1 MPRPSGPLR
10 ALSGDSWVS
19 NDKHF
24 DLVVI
29 GSGPGGYVGAIRAAQ
44 MGMKTAIIE
53 RNRLGGV
60 CLNWGCIPSKALL
73 HTAELWSEAVTH
85 GDKWG
90 INFDKVTQQWDK
102 VIAHSRGSA
111 DRLNKGVGFLMKK
124 NKITTFEGHARI
136 TSGRVGDTPCGI
148 EILAADDDYY
158 NGNGSDKVDA
168 ITATNVVI
176 ATGAKPRDLPF
187 ARFDHEVIISSQ
199 DAMVLPKRPERMV
212 VIGSGAI
219 GMEFAYFYNAMG
231 TDVTVIEMVDR
242 ILPVEDADVSKE
254 AKKLFNKQGITF
266 KTGWATSSVER
277 KGDGAVVTAHDVN
290 DESKQEAIECDVVLV
305 AVGVA
310 GRYDGLFG
318 EGVDVAM
325 NRDLIDV
332 ATDSVETPT
341 YETNVPGIF
350 AIGDIIGPPA
360 LAHVAAEEAVTCV
373 ERIGGHHT
381 LGVDYK
387 AIPGCTYTN
396 PQVASVGMTEQAA
409 RDAGHEVQIGTFN
422 FAALGKAVAV
432 GATEGF
438 VKIIA
443 SKPYGE
449 ILGAHIIGQDASE
462 LIHEFCLAIRLEATA
477 EDIISTMHAHPTL
490 AESIHEAALG
500 VEGRVINS

>member
-1 MPRPSGPLR
+1 VASE
-10 ALSGDSWVS
+10 
-19 NDKHF
+19 KHF

-53 RNRLGGV
+53 RNKLGGV

-73 HTAELWSEAVTH
+73 HTAELWSESVTH
-85 GDKWG
+85 GSKWG
-90 INFDKVTQQWDK
+90 IGFDNVTQDWDAIIK
-102 VIAHSRGSA
+102 HSRGSA

-124 NKITTFEGHARI
+124 NGITAIQGHARI
-136 TSGRVGDTPCGI
+136 MSGRSGDTPCTI
-148 EILAADDDYY
+148 DVLEASDDYY
-158 NGNGSDKVDA
+158 HGEGLA
-168 ITATNVVI
+168 LIGTITATNVMV
-176 ATGAKPRDLPF
+176 ATGAHPRDLPF
-187 ARFDHEVIISSQ
+187 ARFDHEVIISSK

-212 VIGSGAI
+212 IIGSGAI

-231 TDVTVIEMVDR
+231 TKVTVIEMVDR
-242 ILPVEDADVSKE
+242 ILPVEDEDVSKE
-254 AKKLFNKQGITF
+254 AKKLFTRQGIEF
-266 KTGWATSSVER
+266 RTGWATSNVER
-277 KGDGAVVTAHDVN
+277 IGNGAIVTAHSVDDTSN
-290 DESKQEAIECDVVLV
+290 EETFDCDVVLV
-305 AVGVA
+305 AVGIG
-310 GRYDGLFG
+310 GRCDGVFG
-318 EGVDVAM
+318 PGVDVTM
-325 NRDLIDV
+325 NRDLIDIDYTGV
-332 ATDSVETPT
+332 DEPT
-341 YETNVPGIF
+341 YETSVPGIY

-381 LGVDYK
+381 LGVDYN
-387 AIPGCTYTN
+387 AVPGCTYTS
-396 PQVASVGMTEQAA
+396 PQVASVGMTEAAA
-409 RDAGHEVQIGTFN
+409 RAAGHDLQIGRFS

-438 VKIIA
+438 VKIVA

-490 AESIHEAALG
+490 AESIHEAALD
-500 VEGRVINS
+500 VEDRVINS

>member
-1 MPRPSGPLR
+1 MS
-10 ALSGDSWVS
+10 S
-19 NDKHF
+19 DKHF

-44 MGMKTAIIE
+44 MGMKTAIVE
-53 RNRLGGV
+53 RNLLGGV

-85 GDKWG
+85 GDTWG
-90 INFDKVTQQWDK
+90 FAMDNATQQWDK
-102 VIAHSRGSA
+102 VIARSRGSA

-124 NKITTFEGHARI
+124 NKVTVIEGHARI
-136 TSGRVGDTPCGI
+136 MSGRTQDAPCAI
-148 EILAADDDYY
+148 DVLKADDEYY
-158 NGNGSDKVDA
+158 NGGGGETVDA
-168 ITATNVVI
+168 ITATNVIV

-231 TDVTVIEMVDR
+231 TKVTVIEMVDR

-254 AKKLFNKQGITF
+254 ARKLFARQGIEF
-266 KTGWATSSVER
+266 KIGWATSNVER
-277 KGDGAVVTAHDVN
+277 TSEGAIVTAHPVD
-290 DESKQEAIECDVVLV
+290 DESATETFQCDTVLM

-310 GRYDGLFG
+310 GRCDGLFG
-318 EGVDVAM
+318 PDVDVKM

-332 ATDSVETPT
+332 PYADIESPT
-341 YETNVPGIF
+341 YETSVKGIH

-381 LGVDYK
+381 LGVDYR
-387 AIPGCTYTN
+387 AVPGCTYTS
-396 PQVASVGMTEQAA
+396 PQIASVGMTEQAA
-409 RDAGHEVQIGTFN
+409 RDAGHDVQIGRYP

-432 GATEGF
+432 GATDGF
-438 VKIIA
+438 VKIVA

-449 ILGAHIIGQDASE
+449 ILGAHILGQDASE

-500 VEGRVINS
+500 VEDRIINA

>member
-1 MPRPSGPLR
+1 MS
-10 ALSGDSWVS
+10 S
-19 NDKHF
+19 DKHF
-24 DLVVI
+24 DLMVI

-44 MGMKTAIIE
+44 MGMKTAIVE

-73 HTAELWSEAVTH
+73 HTAELWSESVTY
-85 GDKWG
+85 GSKWG
-90 INFDKVTQQWDK
+90 IEFDGVKQNWDA

-124 NKITTFEGHARI
+124 NGVKTFEGHARI
-136 TSGRVGDTPCGI
+136 MSGRKGDTPCAI
-148 EILAADDDYY
+148 DILSADDDYY
-158 NGNGSDKVDA
+158 NGGGGDVTDQ
-168 ITATNVVI
+168 ITATNIVI

-231 TDVTVIEMVDR
+231 TKVTVIEMVDR
-242 ILPVEDADVSKE
+242 ILPVEDQEVSRE
-254 AKKLFNKQGITF
+254 AKKLFTKQGIEF
-266 KTGWATSSVER
+266 RTGWATSNVER
-277 KGDGAVVTAHDVN
+277 KGDGAVVTAHQAD
-290 DESKQEAIECDVVLV
+290 DESKQESFECDVVLV

-310 GRYDGLFG
+310 GRCDGLTG
-318 EGVDVAM
+318 PGVELKM
-325 NRDLIDV
+325 KRDLIDV
-332 ATDSVETPT
+332 PHADVEEPT
-341 YETNVPGIF
+341 YETSVPGVY

-387 AIPGCTYTN
+387 AVPGCTYTN
-396 PQVASVGMTEQAA
+396 PQVASVGMTEAAA
-409 RDAGHEVQIGTFN
+409 REAGHEVQIGKFN
-422 FAALGKAVAV
+422 YAALGKAVAV

-438 VKIIA
+438 VKIVA

>member
-1 MPRPSGPLR
+1 MS
-10 ALSGDSWVS
+10 A
-19 NDKHF
+19 DKHF

-90 INFDKVTQQWDK
+90 IAFDGARQEWDK

-124 NKITTFEGHARI
+124 NKITVLEGHARI
-136 TSGRVGDTPCGI
+136 MSGRQGDSPCAI
-148 EILAADDDYY
+148 DILDADENYY
-158 NGNGSDKVDA
+158 NGNGGEVTDS

-176 ATGAKPRDLPF
+176 ATGAKPRELPF
-187 ARFDHEVIISSQ
+187 APFDHEVIISSQ
-199 DAMVLPKRPERMV
+199 DAMVLPKRPDRMI

-231 TDVTVIEMVDR
+231 TKVTVIEMMDR
-242 ILPVEDADVSKE
+242 ILPVEDEAVSKE
-254 AKKLFNKQGITF
+254 AKKLFTKQGIEF
-266 KTGWATSSVER
+266 RTGWATSAIER
-277 KGDGAVVTAHDVN
+277 TETGAVVTANQVN
-290 DESKQEAIECDVVLV
+290 DAAKSEQLECDVVLV

-310 GRYDGLFG
+310 GRCDGLFG
-318 EGVDVAM
+318 PGVDVKM

-332 ATDSVETPT
+332 PHADVDTPT
-341 YETNVPGIF
+341 YETSVPGIH

-409 RDAGHEVQIGTFN
+409 RDAGIDVQIGTFN

-438 VKIIA
+438 VKIVA

>member
-1 MPRPSGPLR
+1 VPSENQ
-10 ALSGDSWVS
+10 SDT
-19 NDKHF
+19 HF

-44 MGMKTAIIE
+44 LGLKTAIIE

-85 GDKWG
+85 GASWG
-90 INFDKVTQQWDK
+90 IGFDNVNQNWDA
-102 VIAHSRGSA
+102 VIKHSRGSA
-111 DRLNKGVGFLMKK
+111 DQLNKGVGFLMKK
-124 NKITTFEGHARI
+124 NGITVIEGHAQI
-136 TSGRVGDTPCGI
+136 MSGRNGDTPCAI
-148 EILAADDDYY
+148 DVLESDDNYY
-158 NGNGSDKVDA
+158 QGEGGAKKQS
-168 ITATNVVI
+168 ITATNVMV
-176 ATGAKPRDLPF
+176 ATGARPRDLPF
-187 ARFDHEVIISSQ
+187 ARFDHEVIISSK

-212 VIGSGAI
+212 IIGSGAI

-231 TDVTVIEMVDR
+231 SKVTVIEMVDR
-242 ILPVEDADVSKE
+242 ILPVEDAEVSKA
-254 AKKLFNKQGITF
+254 AKKSFTKQGIVF
-266 KTGWATSSVER
+266 RTGWATSNVER
-277 KGDGAVVTAHDVN
+277 VGAGAIVTAHPVD
-290 DESKQEAIECDVVLV
+290 DESKAETFDCDVVLV
-305 AVGVA
+305 AVGIG
-310 GRYDGLFG
+310 GRCDGVFG
-318 EGVDVAM
+318 PNVPVAM
-325 NRDLIDV
+325 QRDLIDV
-332 ATDSVETPT
+332 KYIGVDEPT
-341 YETNVPGIF
+341 YETSVPGVY

-381 LGVDYK
+381 LGVDYN
-387 AIPGCTYTN
+387 AVPGCTYTS
-396 PQVASVGMTEQAA
+396 PQIASVGLTEAAA
-409 RDAGHEVQIGTFN
+409 RDTGHDVQIGKFS

-438 VKIIA
+438 VKIVA

-449 ILGAHIIGQDASE
+449 ILGAHIFGQDASE

>member
-1 MPRPSGPLR
+1 
-10 ALSGDSWVS
+10 VS
-19 NDKHF
+19 DDKHF

-73 HTAELWSEAVTH
+73 HTAELWSEAITH
-85 GDKWG
+85 GAKWG
-90 INFDKVTQQWDK
+90 IACDNATQNWDA

-124 NKITTFEGHARI
+124 NKITTIKGHARI
-136 TSGRVGDTPCGI
+136 MSGRNGDAPCAVD
-148 EILAADDDYY
+148 ILQADEDYY
-158 NGNGSDKVDA
+158 NGGGGERTDA
-168 ITATNVVI
+168 ITATNIVI
-176 ATGAKPRDLPF
+176 ATGAKPRELPF
-187 ARFDHEVIISSQ
+187 AKFDHEVIISSQ
-199 DAMVLPKRPERMV
+199 DAMVLPKRPNRMV

-231 TDVTVIEMVDR
+231 TQVTVIEMVDR

-254 AKKLFNKQGITF
+254 VKKLFTKQGITF
-266 KTGWATSSVER
+266 KTGWATSAVER
-277 KGDGAVVTAHDVN
+277 TGAGAVVTAHDVN
-290 DESKQEAIECDVVLV
+290 DASNTETIECDAVLV
-305 AVGVA
+305 AVGIA
-310 GRYDGLFG
+310 GRCDGLFNP
-318 EGVDVAM
+318 DLNVAT
-325 NRDLIDV
+325 NRGLIDV
-332 ATDSVETPT
+332 KYADVETPT
-341 YETNVPGIF
+341 YETSVSGIH

-360 LAHVAAEEAVTCV
+360 LAHVAAEEAVTCI

-387 AIPGCTYTN
+387 AIPACTYTN

-409 RDAGHEVQIGTFN
+409 RDAGNDVQIGRFN

-438 VKIIA
+438 VKIVA

-490 AESIHEAALG
+490 AESIHEAALD

>member
-1 MPRPSGPLR
+1 MS
-10 ALSGDSWVS
+10 D
-19 NDKHF
+19 DKHF

-73 HTAELWSEAVTH
+73 HTAELWSEAITH
-85 GDKWG
+85 GDAWG
-90 INFDKVTQQWDK
+90 INCDNATQNWDK

-111 DRLNKGVGFLMKK
+111 NRLNKGVGFLMKK
-124 NKITTFEGHARI
+124 NKITTIEGHARI
-136 TSGRVGDTPCGI
+136 MSGRNGDAPCTI
-148 EILAADDDYY
+148 DILQADEDYY
-158 NGNGSDKVDA
+158 DGGGGEKTDT
-168 ITATNVVI
+168 ITATNIVI
-176 ATGAKPRDLPF
+176 ATGAKPRELPF
-187 ARFDHEVIISSQ
+187 AKFDHEVIISSQ
-199 DAMVLPKRPERMV
+199 DAMVLPKRPDRMV

-231 TDVTVIEMVDR
+231 TKVTVIEMVDR
-242 ILPVEDADVSKE
+242 ILPVEEAAVSKE
-254 AKKLFNKQGITF
+254 AKKLFTKQGIVF
-266 KTGWATSSVER
+266 KTGWATSDVQR
-277 KGDGAVVTAHDVN
+277 TGDSAVVTAHDVN
-290 DESKQEAIECDVVLV
+290 DASNTETIECDVVLV
-305 AVGVA
+305 AVGIA
-310 GRYDGLFG
+310 GRCDGLFSDN
-318 EGVDVAM
+318 VPVAM

-332 ATDSVETPT
+332 AYADVETPT
-341 YETNVPGIF
+341 YETSITGIH

-360 LAHVAAEEAVTCV
+360 LAHVAAEEAVTCI
-373 ERIGGHHT
+373 ERIGGHQT
-381 LGVDYK
+381 LGVDYR
-387 AIPGCTYTN
+387 AIPACTYTN

-409 RDAGHEVQIGTFN
+409 RDAGNDVQIGMFS

-438 VKIIA
+438 VKIVA

-490 AESIHEAALG
+490 AEAIHEAALD